1 MKGLFGLL
9 IVFGSVG
16 GGYVL
21 SHGQLGALWQPFELI
36 IIGGAAGGAFV
47 LANPL
52 PVLKAAMSG
61 IPGSFKGS
69 PYDKGWYLDLLKLL
83 YELFTKA
90 RKEGLMAIEE
100 DVEDEYFSVPD
111 ITIPATEAD
120 YDFDEEFFFA
130 S

>member
-47 LANPL
+47 LPTPPRAQSRYERDP
-52 PVLKAAMSG
+52 
-61 IPGSFKGS
+61 
-69 PYDKGWYLDLLKLL
+69 WLLQ
-83 YELFTKA
+83 
-90 RKEGLMAIEE
+90 GLALR
-100 DVEDEYFSVPD
+100 
-111 ITIPATEAD
+111 
-120 YDFDEEFFFA
+120 
-130 S
+130 